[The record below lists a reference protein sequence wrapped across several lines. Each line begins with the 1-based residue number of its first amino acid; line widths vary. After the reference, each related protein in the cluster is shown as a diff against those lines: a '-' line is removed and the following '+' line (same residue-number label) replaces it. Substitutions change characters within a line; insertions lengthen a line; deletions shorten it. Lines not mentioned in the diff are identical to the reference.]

1 MKSFSEMYLHKER
14 GRKKDSSRF
23 FYVLLSLNVLS
34 SSAWWVITIVTTQ
47 MEGSVTIALSTAARW
62 ISDDTLLNAYFP
74 VTNGN
79 IIKIYTWKTHL
90 VLFLPSINIVWLF
103 IFVFL
108 LTFTLCSVSHS
119 KLLLTQSLSDNGCRY
134 CTDGFALS
142 LFLYP
147 SHQSFCPG

>member
-1 MKSFSEMYLHKER
+1 MRCICTENEGER
-14 GRKKDSSRF
+14 KTAAGF

-47 MEGSVTIALSTAARW
+47 MEGSVTMALSTAARW
-62 ISDDTLLNAYFP
+62 ISDDTLLNAYFL

-108 LTFTLCSVSHS
+108 LTFTLCSV
-119 KLLLTQSLSDNGCRY
+119 LAQNFFWQNLYRTPDAGTAQMDLPSLS
-134 CTDGFALS
+134 
-142 LFLYP
+142 
-147 SHQSFCPG
+147 FCIPLIKAFVQVKVSR